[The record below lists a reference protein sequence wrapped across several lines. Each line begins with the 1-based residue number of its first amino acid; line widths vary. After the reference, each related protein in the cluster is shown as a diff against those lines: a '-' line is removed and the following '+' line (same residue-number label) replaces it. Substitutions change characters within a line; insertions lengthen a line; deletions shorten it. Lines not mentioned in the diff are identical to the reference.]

1 MRPMSVMSAVAG
13 ITALGALPNAAIP
26 AGKLS
31 TPAPTIDFTRLK
43 TSLGIEAVPPVLFD
57 ASIASTAAALDDMA
71 NAILP
76 LGRCFC
82 DDGDDADAADD
93 DHGRVDVATRGNG
106 NRAGEDDD

>member
-1 MRPMSVMSAVAG
+1 MQNS
-13 ITALGALPNAAIP
+13 P